1 MEYNVIACT
10 NRYLRSSQPRDLPI
24 SHLEGNFEMLLMN
37 RTKAFTSH
45 EERNNTISTRPK
57 SINQYSSA
65 QPARSYSDH
74 SRQYSRSSQPYYQ
87 PQAIQSSH
95 VPRPAST
102 NRHRSSHS
110 VHSLSKPASVRPQH
124 NSTQSDRRRHSP
136 THSSRSSPTE
146 TIIDS
151 PIVPFAGS
159 PNANTARPFIPQRLP
174 SIAPLLASTEN
185 RDVQQTPSTTTASA
199 HSSPLTP
206 ACNTWAPQYQI
217 SQSPIVNSGST
228 HETYRLAPL
237 EYHQSYYTNHL
248 RALEPRF
255 DNFPNPGHHIDSFRR
270 PSTEWLAANGRF
282 SWNRRSGLF

>member
-1 MEYNVIACT
+1 MT
-10 NRYLRSSQPRDLPI
+10 
-24 SHLEGNFEMLLMN
+24 
-37 RTKAFTSH
+37 RTKDFTSH
-45 EERNNTISTRPK
+45 GDRKNTNSTRTK
-57 SINQYSSA
+57 SINQYPNA

-87 PQAIQSSH
+87 PQAITSSH
-95 VPRPAST
+95 VPRPSST
-102 NRHRSSHS
+102 RGHRSSHS
-110 VHSLSKPASVRPQH
+110 VHQLSKPASVRPH
-124 NSTQSDRRRHSP
+124 YTSTQTDRRKHSP
-136 THSSRSSPTE
+136 TQSSRSSPTE
-146 TIIDS
+146 TVIDS

-159 PNANTARPFIPQRLP
+159 PNANTTRPFIPQRLP

-206 ACNTWAPQYQI
+206 ACNAWAPQYQI
-217 SQSPIVNSGST
+217 SQSPTVTSSGGMQESI
-228 HETYRLAPL
+228 RLAPL
-237 EYHQSYYTNHL
+237 ELHQTYYTNHL